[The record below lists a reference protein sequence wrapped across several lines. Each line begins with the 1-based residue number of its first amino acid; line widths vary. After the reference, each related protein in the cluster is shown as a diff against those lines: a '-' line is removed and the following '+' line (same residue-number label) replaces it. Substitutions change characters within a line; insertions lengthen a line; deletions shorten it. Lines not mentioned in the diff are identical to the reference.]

1 MHGRWLW
8 CRRPACIV
16 QAGETPA
23 LRRPA
28 GETPARQ
35 RVARRLAVRLLAG
48 LAAALVSSN
57 TWAGMPYP
65 TTETWTLTELGTRRF
80 EAISFFLFVLLL
92 STVAV
97 RWLWNRFVRD
107 FPRLPRLSFRQSL
120 AVVVLW
126 GLLFLVVLTMIAGT
140 RELMTPGTW
149 QHKGLLYS
157 IPERSVST
165 AATKPQDGTK
175 P

>member
-1 MHGRWLW
+1 MS
-8 CRRPACIV
+8 RRIAFR
-16 QAGETPA
+16 T
-23 LRRPA
+23 
-28 GETPARQ
+28 
-35 RVARRLAVRLLAG
+35 LLG
-48 LAAALVSSN
+48 LAAALLSKAA
-57 TWAGMPYP
+57 WAGMPDP
-65 TTETWTLTELGTRRF
+65 SKFVEVWRLTELGTRRL
-80 EAISFFLFVLLL
+80 EAISFFILVLLL

-107 FPRLPRLSFRQSL
+107 FPKLPRLSFRQSF

-149 QHKGLLYS
+149 QKKGLLYS
-157 IPERSVST
+157 IPERSASASD
-165 AATKPQDGTK
+165 AAKPQAEEVQ